1 LKIEQEENPYKS
13 LMRDRAMQRKFIEL
27 QQGMVARAQ
36 GKNDATQLMIA
47 NYGHLLSRMKKK
59 IDKVNSKHKRYRK
72 LRWVQLGLTH
82 NKLMHHFKD
91 RNLIINT

>member
-1 LKIEQEENPYKS
+1 
-13 LMRDRAMQRKFIEL
+13 MQRKFIEL

-72 LRWVQLGLTH
+72 LR
-82 NKLMHHFKD
+82 
-91 RNLIINT
+91 